1 MATGT
6 RVPGMVA
13 ALALAV
19 LAGCSAHTPPESA
32 EPDEVLPGG
41 RVISREDI
49 ARVGAS
55 NAWEAIERSA
65 THLLI
70 AHGRAGRPS
79 KVSYRG
85 VDSLVSDREILLV
98 VDGNTVKNVEEELQA
113 IRAENILY
121 IQVLTG
127 REATLRW
134 GSESGNGV
142 IVVKTTAR

>member
-1 MATGT
+1 MPITT
-6 RVPGMVA
+6 RVLGLVA
-13 ALALAV
+13 AFALTAACTV
-19 LAGCSAHTPPESA
+19 HSAPESA
-32 EPDEVLPGG
+32 EPDGMLPGG
-41 RVISREDI
+41 KVITREDI
-49 ARVGAS
+49 ARTGAS
-55 NAWEAIERSA
+55 NAWEAIERSP

-85 VDSLVSDREILLV
+85 VDSLVSDREIMLV
-98 VDGNTVKNVEEELQA
+98 VDGNTVRNVEDELQA

-121 IQVLTG
+121 IQILTG

-142 IVVKTTAR
+142 IVVTTTAR